1 MKSHGQYCPVARA
14 AEILTQRWTLLLLRD
29 LLGGIRR
36 FNDLRRGVPLM
47 SPSLLSHRLKHLE
60 KYGLVVRVSQAGS
73 VEYHTTPAARELRPI
88 IDLLGAWG
96 QRWVRNQLIDDELD
110 VNLLMWDMS
119 LRIDPKRFGPG
130 RTVLGFEYTDR
141 PRLKKG
147 DWWTDQWWLVMAD
160 GESDL
165 CLRDPGFDV
174 DLYVVTDLRTMT
186 RVWMGDIPVREALR
200 SGAIKLHGSRPLS
213 DSFEQWLPLSYHAR
227 VERPPVPLDL
237 ERILAAA
244 HAQSAV

>member
-14 AEILTQRWTLLLLRD
+14 AEILSQRWTLLLLRD

-119 LRIDPKRFGPG
+119 LRIDPKRFGLG
-130 RTVLGFEYTDR
+130 RTVVGFEYTDR
-141 PRLKKG
+141 PRLKKA
-147 DWWTDQWWLVMAD
+147 DWRTDKWWLVMTD

-165 CLRDPGFDV
+165 CVRDPGFDV

-186 RVWMGDIPVREALR
+186 KVWMGDIPVREALR
-200 SGAIKLHGSRPLS
+200 SGVIKLHGSRLLA
-213 DSFEQWLPLSYHAR
+213 DSFERWLPLSYHAR
-227 VERPPVPLDL
+227 HERPPASLNL

-244 HAQSAV
+244 HAQAAE

>member
-119 LRIDPKRFGPG
+119 LRIDPKRFGAG
-130 RTVLGFEYTDR
+130 RTVVGFEYTDR
-141 PRLKKG
+141 PRLKKA
-147 DWWTDQWWLVMAD
+147 DWRTDKWWLVMTD
-160 GESDL
+160 GENDL
-165 CLRDPGFDV
+165 CVRDPGFDV

-186 RVWMGDIPVREALR
+186 RVWMGDIPVPEALR
-200 SGAIKLHGSRPLS
+200 SGAIKLHGSRVLA
-213 DSFEQWLPLSYHAR
+213 DSFERWLPLSYHAPN
-227 VERPPVPLDL
+227 ERPPAPLDL